1 MPNEFTMAE
10 VKECLRLLA
19 HAAERITVNTY
30 YEQGA
35 VAADEVF
42 RTLDKVEKMIGTEQ
56 ESKR

>member
-1 MPNEFTMAE
+1 MPNELTMAD

-19 HAAERITVNTY
+19 YAAERITVNTY

-35 VAADEVF
+35 MAADEVF